1 MDYMLDMMEDRK
13 IVNRAVVIK
22 EGETEPKT
30 YNVVL
35 NVGLTTADGSHE
47 LNADNVMNF
56 IGMYHDCT
64 ITQTVG
70 FYHGQRE
77 NSLKVEIY
85 DVTLESMVVFA
96 RYIAR
101 SLSQECV
108 ALTCKERTVF
118 VSGNSDARECAEM
131 LDELTR

>member
-22 EGETEPKT
+22 EEETEPKT